1 MSRRRPREDENEG
14 AAAGTSMTTS
24 TASSKPKSL
33 FSIELEK
40 RVRALQE
47 QCNGELKRKIVSTS
61 LESNTQ
67 NAQGIPEYKLW
78 SAVAEYKR
86 VQREIELRYGGRVGE
101 VYCFGS
107 NDMYQQGLPDL
118 TDLEEQQVDN
128 MTPHKLGI
136 KLEDIRQV
144 RAGGTSLA
152 ALNIHGQVFTWG
164 SCDDGALGRVIPEN
178 VDKDKAQATPT
189 LVKGFVTAEGIVE
202 DGQIT
207 QIDMGAAH
215 IIHLTAAGNVYF
227 NGFFKDN
234 DSGMFSPTDPKHVIK
249 GAAPDEP
256 PHYQLAEGEEPPRQP
271 DTYGII
277 KHKATPIHIKL
288 LKEIVA
294 VYSGGNFCAV
304 LTKDRQ
310 VLTFGFGCMG
320 ELARS
325 PSMAKKDAS
334 GNFDLTTNFFKNKK
348 ADSWGW
354 LNMDLLRDKFLTPLP
369 VQYESL
375 GKRQVLNLACG
386 AWHLLVVA
394 MDEDGTVRLYSSG
407 LNQYGQLGLGDH
419 ENRHVLT
426 KVPFFDGTITPGQV
440 AAGEHHSLTLSH
452 GGDALFAY
460 GRADYGQ
467 LGIGP
472 QKAGEGL
479 TTPERVQIPHGVL
492 LKQIAA
498 GDSASFV
505 SQLNVNCEL
514 LLFQK
519 LTLCMVLEFYRQ
531 PPLTT
536 NCIHGVMK
544 ALPATVASIWRR
556 IVLPHVCSE
565 YRM

>member
-1 MSRRRPREDENEG
+1 MSRRRPREDDDEG
-14 AAAGTSMTTS
+14 EAASTPM
-24 TASSKPKSL
+24 TASSASSSKPPSL

-47 QCNGELKRKIVSTS
+47 QCNGELKRKIVATS
-61 LESNTQ
+61 LESNTL

-86 VQREIELRYGGRVGE
+86 VQREIDLRYGGRVGE

-128 MTPHKLGI
+128 MTPHKLGV

-164 SCDDGALGRVIPEN
+164 SCDDGALGRVIPAD

-215 IIHLTAAGNVYF
+215 MIHLTAAGNVYF
-227 NGFFKDN
+227 NGVFKDN

-256 PHYQLAEGEEPPRQP
+256 PYYKLAKGEDPPRQP

-277 KHKATPIHIKL
+277 RHKATPIHMKS
-288 LKEIVA
+288 LKDIVA
-294 VYSGGNFCAV
+294 VYSGCDFCAV

-334 GNFDLTTNFFKNKK
+334 GKFDLTTNFYKNKR

-386 AWHLLVVA
+386 GFHLLVVA
-394 MDEDGTVRLYSSG
+394 MDKDGKVRLYSSG
-407 LNQYGQLGLGDH
+407 LNQYGQLGLGDN
-419 ENRHVLT
+419 EVRHVLT
-426 KVPFFDGTITPGQV
+426 KVPFFDGTIIPGQV
-440 AAGEHHSLTLSH
+440 AAGAHHSLTLSI

-472 QKAGEGL
+472 QKVGEGL

-505 SQLNVNCEL
+505 SQLNM
-514 LLFQK
+514 K
-519 LTLCMVLEFYRQ
+519 LRTFDYFKNSRC
-531 PPLTT
+531 
-536 NCIHGVMK
+536 
-544 ALPATVASIWRR
+544 A
-556 IVLPHVCSE
+556 
-565 YRM
+565 